1 MDCYAGYMIFGGV
14 DLAAEAR
21 RTGIAEVSDDGELA
35 LQNVSVGTDDEE
47 LVDLIHRSVKTGLDV
62 PLGWP
67 DSFIRLVA
75 EHAAGEM
82 LAPIST
88 DASWRRTMA
97 MRATDLAVR
106 DRTGIV
112 PLSVS
117 TDKIAYPALR
127 WAGVEARLRAEDTDV
142 ARDGSGRICEVYPA
156 ATLECWSL
164 PSRGYKGKQNT
175 ALRVDIITQ
184 LTRVFPALN
193 WNGHQDI
200 CASDDNALD
209 AVLAALVTYLVHQGL
224 AVPPPPEANEVVLRE
239 GWIWL
244 PETDAP
250 SG

>member
-1 MDCYAGYMIFGGV
+1 MIFGGV

-35 LQNVSVGTDDEE
+35 VQNVSVGADDEA
-47 LVDLIHRSVKTGLDV
+47 LADLIRRSVKTGLDV

-82 LAPIST
+82 PPPLST
-88 DASWRRTMA
+88 DASWRRSMA
-97 MRATDLAVR
+97 MRTTDMAVR

-127 WAGVEARLRAEDTDV
+127 WAGVEARLRTERIDV

-156 ATLECWSL
+156 AALKCWSL

-175 ALRVDIITQ
+175 ASRVELIAQ

-209 AVLAALVTYLVHQGL
+209 AVLSALMAYLVHQSL
-224 AVPPPPEANEVVLRE
+224 AVPPPPEVKDIVLLE

-244 PETDAP
+244 PETDSP

>member
-1 MDCYAGYMIFGGV
+1 MDCYAVSMIFGGV
-14 DLAAEAR
+14 DLAAEAS
-21 RTGIAEVSDDGELA
+21 RTGIAEISDDGELA
-35 LQNVSVGTDDEE
+35 VQNVSVGADDEK
-47 LVDLIHRSVKTGLDV
+47 LTDLIHRSVKTGLDV

-82 LAPIST
+82 LAPMST

-97 MRATDLAVR
+97 MRTTDLAVR
-106 DRTGIV
+106 ARIGIV

-127 WAGVEARLRAEDTDV
+127 WAGVEARLRAEGTDA
-142 ARDGSGRICEVYPA
+142 ARDGSGKICEVYPA
-156 ATLECWSL
+156 ATLKCWSL
-164 PSRGYKGKQNT
+164 PSRGYKGKQNS
-175 ALRVDIITQ
+175 ALRVDLITQ
-184 LTRVFPALN
+184 LKRVFPTLD

-209 AVLAALVTYLVHQGL
+209 AVLAALMAYLVHQDL
-224 AVPPPPEANEVVLRE
+224 AVPPPPEATEVVLRE

-244 PETDAP
+244 PEPDSP
-250 SG
+250 SS